1 MKIGIG
7 ALGVA
12 LLVIG
17 VASGCQAPSDT
28 TGPPV
33 SAAPS
38 QGESPV
44 APAIEPEPSGPESP
58 LGTLP
63 PGEPIAP
70 AIEPGFVTPEPTIE
84 FDPG

>member
-1 MKIGIG
+1 MKTGIG
-7 ALGVA
+7 ALGATLMLVVA
-12 LLVIG
+12 T
-17 VASGCQAPSDT
+17 GCQAPSDT
-28 TGPPV
+28 AGPPV
-33 SAAPS
+33 SGAPFP
-38 QGESPV
+38 GESLV

-63 PGEPIAP
+63 PGEPVAP

>member
-1 MKIGIG
+1 MRTGIG
-7 ALGVA
+7 AFGVV
-12 LLVIG
+12 LLV
-17 VASGCQAPSDT
+17 VAAAGCQAPSDT
-28 TGPPV
+28 AGPPV
-33 SAAPS
+33 SAAPFP
-38 QGESPV
+38 GESPV
-44 APAIEPEPSGPESP
+44 APAIEPEPSGPEAP